1 MDFILGLLAGSFI
14 ALITF
19 AIIMEAENDTI

>member
-14 ALITF
+14 TLITF